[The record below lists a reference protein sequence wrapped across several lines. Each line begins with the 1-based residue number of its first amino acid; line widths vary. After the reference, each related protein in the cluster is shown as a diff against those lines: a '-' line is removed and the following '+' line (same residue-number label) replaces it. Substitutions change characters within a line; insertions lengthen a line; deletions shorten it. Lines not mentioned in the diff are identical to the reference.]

1 LALVSGVKESDVMN
15 KNTKISEYT
24 DEPLQMGER
33 VADFLPSPQDLAEA
47 GEVIKVTIALSKNSV
62 DFFKQEAQAHNSS
75 YQKMIRK
82 LLDEY
87 VRKFQQTDLHPS

>member
-1 LALVSGVKESDVMN
+1 MN
-15 KNTKISEYT
+15 KNTKIPDYS

-75 YQKMIRK
+75 YPKMIQK

-87 VRKFQQTDLHPS
+87 VRKFQQTDLHPN